1 MAKNTLPVN
10 LRPRGA
16 GRTKN
21 EKETKPKNTTKE
33 GLSSG
38 KKSSSSNPLTEL
50 GNKMLGGWK
59 DLASSFTS
67 DSGTTKKKVSNASVS
82 PDVMRKEQLAQRR
95 QQAAKAPAKNA
106 VASSVSNGGSVKS
119 SAKNTAYRNM
129 ANRKAQATKQNT
141 TQTQPKKTFNANE
154 AMAQRRAAAQA
165 QGKGN
170 WNANEEMARRRA
182 EAQKKK
188 AYQNAFGGKGK

>member
-1 MAKNTLPVN
+1 MAKKRVYKYTNQPMET
-10 LRPRGA
+10 
-16 GRTKN
+16 
-21 EKETKPKNTTKE
+21 EKEKPTKDAK
-33 GLSSG
+33 
-38 KKSSSSNPLTEL
+38 
-50 GNKMLGGWK
+50 W
-59 DLASSFTS
+59 
-67 DSGTTKKKVSNASVS
+67 VSNVSLS
-82 PDVMRKEQLAQRR
+82 PDVMRKEQLAQRK
-95 QQAAKAPAKNA
+95 QQGQKKTSGNVWDDLGNTFLKNPLGTLKAAAEVGKEALNKKKESVKAPAKNA

-119 SAKNTAYRNM
+119 SAKDTAYRNM

>member
-1 MAKNTLPVN
+1 MAKRQKKIVN
-10 LRPRGA
+10 EPMEVKQNGPSSA
-16 GRTKN
+16 TKN
-21 EKETKPKNTTKE
+21 KPVTKE
-33 GLSSG
+33 SFKEFANAFKSG
-38 KKSSSSNPLTEL
+38 FQDVSDAFSFSNKQKP
-50 GNKMLGGWK
+50 
-59 DLASSFTS
+59 
-67 DSGTTKKKVSNASVS
+67 KVSNASVS

-119 SAKNTAYRNM
+119 SAKDTAYRNM